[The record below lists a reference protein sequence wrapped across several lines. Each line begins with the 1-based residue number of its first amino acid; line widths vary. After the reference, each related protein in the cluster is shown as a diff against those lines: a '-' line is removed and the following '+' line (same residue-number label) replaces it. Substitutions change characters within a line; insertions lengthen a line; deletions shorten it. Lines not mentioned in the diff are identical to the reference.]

1 VAGQIPRC
9 REPVM
14 RRIEEKAER
23 GQQQAPS
30 GFARVSS
37 AGDPLNNYLAGI
49 PLSGSLTQVRSG
61 SATA

>member
-1 VAGQIPRC
+1 
-9 REPVM
+9 M